1 MMCFFIIY
9 SFFYKYQHND
19 IFIEKKKMN
28 ITLNTPK
35 EIVVVEQQI
44 KTINQITITR
54 MVDLPLQKKV
64 LVFTNEVGQ
73 IVLWEGAAY
82 EAIGQWTDQ
91 DVIARLNELYS

>member
-1 MMCFFIIY
+1 
-9 SFFYKYQHND
+9 
-19 IFIEKKKMN
+19 MN